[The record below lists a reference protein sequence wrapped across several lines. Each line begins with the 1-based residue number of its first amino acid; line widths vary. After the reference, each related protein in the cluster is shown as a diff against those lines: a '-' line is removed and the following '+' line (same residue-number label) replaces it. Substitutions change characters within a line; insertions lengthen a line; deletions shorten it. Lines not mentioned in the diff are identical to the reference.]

1 MYTFKRSSGFTL
13 IELMVTVAII
23 GILASIAYPAYTDY
37 VIRAKRSDG
46 KAALLSLQLAQ
57 EKYRA
62 NCIQYATTI
71 NTTAGANPSCV
82 AGNYSLVGKTTSPD
96 GKYTIA
102 IAATPAPSGTTYKL
116 TAAPLSPFADA
127 KCGTLEITHSPTGD
141 SKTVTGTGLTKEE
154 CWGK

>member
-46 KAALLSLQLAQ
+46 KVALLAVQLAQ
-57 EKYRA
+57 EKWRA
-62 NCIQYATTI
+62 N
-71 NTTAGANPSCV
+71 NTTYGTLTNIGV
-82 AGNYSLVGKTTSPD
+82 AATSPD
-96 GKYTIA
+96 GHYTVAVSGNTATDYIA
-102 IAATPAPSGTTYKL
+102 

-127 KCGTLEITHSPTGD
+127 KCGTLGITHTATTD
-141 SKTVTGTGLTKEE
+141 TKTKTGTSSVDE

>member
-1 MYTFKRSSGFTL
+1 MYTVKRGLGFTL

-23 GILASIAYPAYTDY
+23 GILAGIAYPAYTDY

-96 GKYTIA
+96 GNYA
-102 IAATPAPSGTTYKL
+102 IGISGVSATAYVL
-116 TAAPLSPFADA
+116 TASPRGTFTDA
-127 KCGTLEITHSPTGD
+127 KCINLIINQAGV
-141 SKTVTGTGLTKEE
+141 KTVSGTGLSAAD